1 LGTTSALQSNYY
13 SYISALGHK
22 LTLDIGSTFLFDL
35 KKREKGIEVDSQR
48 SHDKT
53 FESKKMIDQ
62 EFLVLLTKLNVER
75 TFGSIFLL

>member
-1 LGTTSALQSNYY
+1 L
-13 SYISALGHK
+13 
-22 LTLDIGSTFLFDL
+22 LFDL
-35 KKREKGIEVDSQR
+35 KKREKGIEVDRRR